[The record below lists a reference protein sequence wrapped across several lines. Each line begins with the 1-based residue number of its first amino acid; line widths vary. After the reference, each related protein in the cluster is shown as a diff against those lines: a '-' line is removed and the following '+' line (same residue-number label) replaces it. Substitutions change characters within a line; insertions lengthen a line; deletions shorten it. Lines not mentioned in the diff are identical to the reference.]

1 MRIDALTNPAAAP
14 QTSKSASAGGDPQ
27 RRTAAP
33 GADAV
38 REETTRHSP
47 ELVTTV
53 EAAARQIES
62 YLKSVGRTLEFRV
75 DAETQRTVVTVR
87 DATSG
92 EVIRQIPNEEVL
104 KLANSLN
111 DASSLLFSA
120 QA

>member
-27 RRTAAP
+27 RRAAAP

-47 ELVTTV
+47 EPVTTV

-92 EVIRQIPNEEVL
+92 EVIRQIPGDEILHLARRLAQGSSELVNL
-104 KLANSLN
+104 KA
-111 DASSLLFSA
+111 
-120 QA
+120 